1 MSSDHRYQS
10 AGYMTNWAA
19 RLFAR
24 SIDKHLKLLGISSG
38 QLPVFFAL
46 SGAEKQTQKSLA
58 AFAAVEQPTMA
69 VLLNRMERDGL
80 ILREANP
87 LDKRSSLFTLSPIAQ
102 EKLPQINAAIQA
114 VNRAALSDLSVEEQ
128 EQYQI
133 ILQKIIQSLDQ
144 NLMG

>member
-1 MSSDHRYQS
+1 MSSDDRYQS

-24 SIDKHLKLLGISSG
+24 NIDKHLKVVNISSG

-46 SGAEKQTQKSLA
+46 SGTEKQTQKSLA

-69 VLLNRMERDGL
+69 ALLNRMERDGL

-87 LDKRSSLFTLSPIAQ
+87 LDKRSSLYTLSPVAR

-114 VNRAALSDLSVEEQ
+114 VNNAALSELSAAEKA
-128 EQYQI
+128 QYQAI
-133 ILQKIIQSLDQ
+133 IKKIIQSLDQ
-144 NLMG
+144 NLMD

>member
-1 MSSDHRYQS
+1 MSSDDRYQS

-24 SIDKHLKLLGISSG
+24 NIDKHLKIVNISSG

-46 SGAEKQTQKSLA
+46 SGTEKQTQKSLA

-69 VLLNRMERDGL
+69 ALLNRMERDGL

-87 LDKRSSLFTLSPIAQ
+87 LDKRSSLYTLSPVAW

-114 VNRAALSDLSVEEQ
+114 VNNAALSELSAAEKG
-128 EQYQI
+128 QYQT
-133 ILQKIIQSLDQ
+133 ILKKIIQSLDQ
-144 NLMG
+144 HLMD